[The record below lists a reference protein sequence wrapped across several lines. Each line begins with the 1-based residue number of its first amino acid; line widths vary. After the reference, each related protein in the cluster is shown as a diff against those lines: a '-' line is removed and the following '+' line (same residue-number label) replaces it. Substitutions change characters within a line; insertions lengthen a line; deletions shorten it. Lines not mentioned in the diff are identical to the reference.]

1 MLSRTDSSAQET
13 VFEFSDSLKVDVGL
27 HLFPSEYVLVE
38 VKLDL
43 LIGDV
48 DAKLL
53 EGVLLEVLE
62 AEDVQDAD
70 VQALVFLS
78 GGERKKNVSLF
89 KHIFCPVSIV
99 SQEFILVSSQ
109 TGLILFK
116 TTKINLEQ
124 SLCKDNLG
132 FGGWSHLSSLEI

>member
-43 LIGDV
+43 LIGNV

-78 GGERKKNVSLF
+78 GGERKEKVSLF
-89 KHIFCPVSIV
+89 KHIFNF
-99 SQEFILVSSQ
+99 E
-109 TGLILFK
+109 K
-116 TTKINLEQ
+116 
-124 SLCKDNLG
+124 
-132 FGGWSHLSSLEI
+132 

>member
-1 MLSRTDSSAQET
+1 MKTCYRHLDGNEVVPRGRNAYKVLSRTESSAQET
-13 VFEFSDSLKVDVGL
+13 VCEFSDSLKVDVGL

-78 GGERKKNVSLF
+78 GGETKEEVS
-89 KHIFCPVSIV
+89 
-99 SQEFILVSSQ
+99 
-109 TGLILFK
+109 
-116 TTKINLEQ
+116 
-124 SLCKDNLG
+124 
-132 FGGWSHLSSLEI
+132 

>member
-1 MLSRTDSSAQET
+1 MLSRTDSSAQDT
-13 VFEFSDSLKVDVGL
+13 VFEFIDSLKVDVGL

-48 DAKLL
+48 DAKLF

-78 GGERKKNVSLF
+78 GGERKENVSLF
-89 KHIFCPVSIV
+89 KHIFNF
-99 SQEFILVSSQ
+99 E
-109 TGLILFK
+109 K
-116 TTKINLEQ
+116 
-124 SLCKDNLG
+124 
-132 FGGWSHLSSLEI
+132 

>member
-43 LIGDV
+43 LIGNV

-78 GGERKKNVSLF
+78 GGERKEKVSLF

-109 TGLILFK
+109 TGLFYSK
-116 TTKINLEQ
+116 KQ
-124 SLCKDNLG
+124 K
-132 FGGWSHLSSLEI
+132 